1 MRILRITLL
10 ALVAMSVCGADFQAG
25 VAKLN
30 VTPEGPIW
38 LSGYASRKRPSE
50 GVLQEIYVRA
60 LALED
65 PAGFRIVVATAD
77 LVGIPRAMADEVCA
91 RIAKK
96 YDLDRSRILLNAS
109 HTHTG
114 PVVWP
119 NLMTMYGLPPAEVEK
134 LKRYSR
140 RVTDSLV
147 TVIGSALGD
156 LAPAV
161 MAHGE
166 GEVGFAINRRVIG
179 PTGWTGFGV
188 DPKAPVDH
196 SVPVIRITAPGGALR
211 AVLFGY
217 ACHNTTLTGQH
228 YKISGDYSGYAQAE
242 LEKDGSVALFFALC
256 GGDQNPEPRTRV
268 TNVEAHGKS
277 LAVEVERVMNGE
289 LKPIEPPLQAAFQLV
304 DLKFR
309 YHTREQFEQELNDEN
324 PSKVRRAQEML
335 AAYDNRHP
343 VRSIPY
349 PVHAIRFGK
358 ALTLLALGGEV
369 VVDYSLRAKREYAG
383 QNLIVAGY
391 SNDVMC
397 YIPSLRILG
406 EGGYEA
412 DGSMIY
418 YGMPGPF
425 DDDVEETVFRTVRQ
439 VMQRVGVKPT
449 E

>member
-1 MRILRITLL
+1 MKTIRISLL
-10 ALVAMSVCGADFQAG
+10 FFVTVSVFGADFQAG
-25 VAKLN
+25 IAKLKI
-30 VTPEGPIW
+30 TPEGPIW
-38 LSGYASRKRPSE
+38 LSGYASRERPSE
-50 GVLQEIYVRA
+50 GVLQELYVRA

-65 PAGFRIVVATAD
+65 PAGLRIVVATAD

-96 YDLDRSRILLNAS
+96 YDLDRRQILLNAS

-119 NLMTMYGLPPAEVEK
+119 NLKTMYDLPDVEVEK

-147 TVIGSALGD
+147 TVIGASLDD
-156 LAPAV
+156 LTPAV
-161 MAHGE
+161 MAHGA
-166 GEVGFAINRRVIG
+166 GEVGFAINRRVLG
-179 PTGWTGFGV
+179 PEGWTGFGV
-188 DPKAPVDH
+188 TPNAPVDH
-196 SVPVIRITAPGGALR
+196 TVPVIRITAPDGALR
-211 AVLFGY
+211 AILFGY

-228 YKISGDYSGYAQAE
+228 YRISGDYSGYAQSE
-242 LEKDGSVALFFALC
+242 LEKDGQVALFFALC

-268 TNVEAHGKS
+268 TNVEAHGRS
-277 LAVEVERVMNGE
+277 LAVEVKRVLNGQ
-289 LKPIEPPLQAAFQLV
+289 LKPIAPPLQAAFQLV

-324 PSKVRRAQEML
+324 PSKVRRAKEML
-335 AAYDNRHP
+335 AAYDDRHP

-349 PVHAIRFGK
+349 PVHAVRFGK

-383 QNLIVAGY
+383 QDLIVAGY

-397 YIPSLRILG
+397 YIPSLRVLR

-412 DGSMIY
+412 DSSMIY

-425 DDDVEETVFRTVRQ
+425 DDDVEETVFRTVHQ